1 MATPKVPTAAL
12 LAANEAFYDAF
23 DSGDMQAMTALWA
36 EMHPVACVHPGGA
49 PIHGRDDVLASWQ
62 DILAA
67 STRPAIQC
75 LQPEPLLLHEAGLVV
90 CIEAL
95 AGGRL
100 VASNMFVLENGVWRM
115 VHHQAG
121 PMNAPMPT
129 TRSGQP
135 LH

>member
-1 MATPKVPTAAL
+1 MATPKATAAAL

-23 DSGDMQAMTALWA
+23 DSGDTDGMAALWA
-36 EMHPVACVHPGGA
+36 EKHPVACIHPGGP
-49 PIHGRDDVLASWQ
+49 PIHGRQEVLYSWHEV
-62 DILAA
+62 LSA

-75 LQPEPLLLHEAGLVV
+75 LQPQALLLDGAGLVV

-121 PMNAPMPT
+121 PMNAPLPAT
-129 TRSGQP
+129 GNGQP
-135 LH
+135 QL

>member
-1 MATPKVPTAAL
+1 MATPKVTAAAL

-23 DSGDMQAMTALWA
+23 DSGDVDGMAALWA
-36 EMHPVACVHPGGA
+36 EEHPVACVHPGAA
-49 PIHGRDDVLASWQ
+49 PIHGRDEVLASWK
-62 DILAA
+62 DILSA

-75 LQPEPLLLHEAGLVV
+75 LQPQALLLESAGLVL

-95 AGGRL
+95 SGGRL
-100 VASNMFVLENGVWRM
+100 IASNMFALEQGVWRM
-115 VHHQAG
+115 VHHHAG

-129 TRSGQP
+129 TRAGRP